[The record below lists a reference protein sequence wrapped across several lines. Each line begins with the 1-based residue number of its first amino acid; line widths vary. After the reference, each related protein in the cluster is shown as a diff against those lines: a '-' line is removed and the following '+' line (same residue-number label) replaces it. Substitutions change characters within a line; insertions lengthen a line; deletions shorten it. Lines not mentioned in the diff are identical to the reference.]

1 MAFGYVD
8 GDKLIL
14 FTFRRDLG
22 SGRGKRGSWWALI
35 AFDAMADMRE
45 EIQYP
50 LTKWIF
56 PLEIKLAIE
65 RILNQRSANFELMS
79 EKECEQRISEVM
91 KAQEDEKRF
100 RMQQFSGGRST
111 GIMINRWALV
121 NQDGRRSNRRYWTM
135 PWTTTAKKS

>member
-111 GIMINRWALV
+111 
-121 NQDGRRSNRRYWTM
+121 
-135 PWTTTAKKS
+135 